1 VARNLG
7 RVGRHILL
15 LRGINLGPNRRVAM
29 PRLREVLEDAGFE
42 DVRTYV
48 QSGNIVLSS
57 TKKPDKVAAECERAI
72 ADEFGFDVPV
82 VIRTRDELAAVVKRN
97 PLGKVAIEP
106 KRYQVSFLDG
116 KPDPEL
122 VKELKSLAT
131 ESEEFTVNG
140 REFYAW
146 HPEGV
151 ARSKLWNKLA
161 GKGLGVTAT
170 ARNWTTV
177 TTLLEMA
184 DE

>member
-1 VARNLG
+1 VS
-7 RVGRHILL
+7 RHIVL

-29 PRLREVLEDAGFE
+29 PRLREVLEQAGFE
-42 DVRTYV
+42 NVRTYV

-57 TKKPDKVAAECERAI
+57 DAAPGAVAERCERVI
-72 ADEFGFDVPV
+72 AEEFGFDVPV

-97 PLGKVAIEP
+97 PLGKVATEP

-116 KPDPEL
+116 MPDPEL

-131 ESEEFTVNG
+131 ESEAFAANG
-140 REFYAW
+140 RELYAW
-146 HPEGV
+146 HPDGV

-177 TTLLEMA
+177 TTLLDMA